1 MKWPSAEMITAVS
14 AVVVGIAA
22 LFVAGEQSKIAKE
35 QADIMRETAHASVW
49 PVVQLDY
56 SFYVEVDAPEAAFT
70 LRNSGIGPA
79 FIMGVSFTD
88 GNRRLDRMEDF
99 IAMAPPEL
107 AGIASDVRR
116 AAAVGR
122 VIAAGDEVNI
132 MQAKWDFEGRAAEDA
147 LLQQYWSYFQKLRDL
162 KTEVCYC
169 SGLERCWITSN
180 QSETPL
186 QLVETCNNFESGDF

>member
-1 MKWPSAEMITAVS
+1 MKWPSAEMITAAS
-14 AVVVGIAA
+14 AVIVGIAA
-22 LFVAGEQSKIAKE
+22 LFVAAEQSKIAKE

-56 SFYVEVDAPEAAFT
+56 SYYVEVESPRADFT
-70 LRNSGIGPA
+70 LRNSGSGPA

-88 GNRRLDRMEDF
+88 GDKRLDSIEQFFRAAQSEF
-99 IAMAPPEL
+99 
-107 AGIASDVRR
+107 ASLEADIRR
-116 AAAVGR
+116 ADAVGR
-122 VIAAGDEVNI
+122 VIAAGEEVAI
-132 MQAKWDFEGRAAEDA
+132 MQAEWIFNAEGPDDE
-147 LLQQYWSYFQKLRDL
+147 LQQKFWEFFQYMRDL

-186 QLVETCNNFESGDF
+186 QLVETCNGFESGAF